1 MSMYS
6 ISKDLANVN
15 IEIEEGTGEIL
26 QEPQFALKKKA
37 NEKLAPII
45 KKSINTEKQIMTE
58 RGFMSFVECGDFL
71 LFARKHDNKLKL
83 ARANFCKSRI
93 CNMCNWRRSLKLFGQ
108 VSQVI
113 EAIREKGIKV
123 RYLFLTLTVKNCKSD
138 KLTETINQL
147 NAGFR
152 LLVRNDKK
160 NKPTQIACNLL
171 GYMKAIEVTY
181 NMKDDTYHPHIHCIL
196 AVRPSYFKSGNYMK
210 HEDVQL
216 LWQKCLNID
225 YAPQVNIK
233 AIKAGNST
241 PKAIAELAKYPTKI
255 ATVLSV
261 PTDKQKEVLYTLA
274 SAIKGRRLITF
285 GGLFKDIKAELN
297 LIDVEKDNNLV
308 NAGDSAEDDKEIE
321 EVRYTWCAGFYFKVA
336 D

>member
-113 EAIREKGIKV
+113 EAIRGKGIKV

-160 NKPTQIACNLL
+160 NKPTKIACNLL

-181 NMKDDTYHPHIHCIL
+181 NTKDDTYHPHIHCIL

-308 NAGDSAEDDKEIE
+308 NVGDGDKESQVINY
-321 EVRYTWCAGFYFKVA
+321 VKFTWRAGVYVC
-336 D
+336 

>member
-1 MSMYS
+1 MSIHS
-6 ISKDLANVN
+6 IPKDLENVN

-26 QEPQFALKKKA
+26 QEPQFALKKNA

-45 KKSINTEKQIMTE
+45 KKSINTEKPIMTE
-58 RGFMSFVECGDFL
+58 RGFLSFMECGDFL

-93 CNMCNWRRSLKLFGQ
+93 FNMCNWRRSLKLFGQ

-113 EAIREKGIKV
+113 EAIRQKDIKV

-147 NAGFR
+147 NAGFSR
-152 LLVRNDKK
+152 LVNK
-160 NKPTQIACNLL
+160 NNNKTKPTKIACNLL
-171 GYMKAIEVTY
+171 GYMKAIEITY
-181 NMKDDTYHPHIHCIL
+181 NVKDDTYHPHIHCIL
-196 AVRPSYFKSGNYMK
+196 AMKPTYFKGGNYMK
-210 HEDVQL
+210 YEDIQA
-216 LWQKCLNID
+216 LWQKCMNID
-225 YAPQVNIK
+225 YAPQVNVR

-261 PTDKQKEVLYTLA
+261 PADKQDEVLYTLA
-274 SAIKGRRLITF
+274 TAIKGRRLITF
-285 GGLFKDIKAELN
+285 GGLFKDIKAELG
-297 LIDVEKDNNLV
+297 LTDVEKDNNLV
-308 NAGDSAEDDKEIE
+308 NVGDSDEEGQVIE
-321 EVRYTWCAGFYFKVA
+321 YVRFTWRAGVYVC
-336 D
+336 

>member
-113 EAIREKGIKV
+113 EAIRGKGIKV

-160 NKPTQIACNLL
+160 NKPTKIACNLL

-181 NMKDDTYHPHIHCIL
+181 NTKDDTYHPHIHCIL

-216 LWQKCLNID
+216 LWQKSLNID

-308 NAGDSAEDDKEIE
+308 NVGDGDKESQVINY
-321 EVRYTWCAGFYFKVA
+321 VKFTWRAGVYVC
-336 D
+336 

>member
-37 NEKLAPII
+37 NEKFAPII

-113 EAIREKGIKV
+113 EAIRGKGIKV

-160 NKPTQIACNLL
+160 NKPTKIACNLL

-181 NMKDDTYHPHIHCIL
+181 NTKDDTYHPHIHCIL

-261 PTDKQKEVLYTLA
+261 PTDKQEEVLYTLS

-308 NAGDSAEDDKEIE
+308 NVGDGDKESQVINY
-321 EVRYTWCAGFYFKVA
+321 VKFTWRAGVYVC
-336 D
+336 

>member
-6 ISKDLANVN
+6 VSKDLANVN

-113 EAIREKGIKV
+113 EAIRGKGIKV

-160 NKPTQIACNLL
+160 NKPTKIACNLL

-181 NMKDDTYHPHIHCIL
+181 NTKDDTYHPHIHCIL

-241 PKAIAELAKYPTKI
+241 PKSIAELAKYPTKI

-261 PTDKQKEVLYTLA
+261 PTDKQKEVLYMLA

-308 NAGDSAEDDKEIE
+308 NVGDGDKESQVINY
-321 EVRYTWCAGFYFKVA
+321 VKFTWRAGVYVC
-336 D
+336 

>member
-6 ISKDLANVN
+6 IPKDLTNVN

-113 EAIREKGIKV
+113 EAIKGKGIKV

-160 NKPTQIACNLL
+160 NKPTKIACNLL

-181 NMKDDTYHPHIHCIL
+181 NTKDDTYHPHIHCIL

-261 PTDKQKEVLYTLA
+261 PPDKQKEVLYTLA

-308 NAGDSAEDDKEIE
+308 NVGDGDKESQVINY
-321 EVRYTWCAGFYFKVA
+321 VKFTWRAGVYVC
-336 D
+336 

>member
-15 IEIEEGTGEIL
+15 IEIEEGTGEVL

-83 ARANFCKSRI
+83 ARANFCKSRV

-113 EAIREKGIKV
+113 EAIKEKGIKV

-138 KLTETINQL
+138 KLTETINNL

-160 NKPTQIACNLL
+160 NKPTKIACNLL

-181 NMKDDTYHPHIHCIL
+181 NTKDDTYHPHIHCIL

-261 PTDKQKEVLYTLA
+261 PTDKQEEVLYTLS

-308 NAGDSAEDDKEIE
+308 SVGDGDKESQVINY
-321 EVRYTWCAGFYFKVA
+321 VKFTWRAGVYVC
-336 D
+336 

>member
-6 ISKDLANVN
+6 IPKDLTNVN

-138 KLTETINQL
+138 KLAETINQL

-160 NKPTQIACNLL
+160 NKPTKIACNLL

-181 NMKDDTYHPHIHCIL
+181 NTKDDTYHPHIHCIL

-261 PTDKQKEVLYTLA
+261 PADKQEEVLYTLS

-308 NAGDSAEDDKEIE
+308 NVGDGDKESQVINY
-321 EVRYTWCAGFYFKVA
+321 VKFTWRAGVYVC
-336 D
+336 

>member
-26 QEPQFALKKKA
+26 QEHQFALKKKA

-113 EAIREKGIKV
+113 EAIRGKGIKV

-160 NKPTQIACNLL
+160 NKPTKIACNLL

-181 NMKDDTYHPHIHCIL
+181 NTKDDTYHPHIHCIL

-210 HEDVQL
+210 HEDIQF

-308 NAGDSAEDDKEIE
+308 NVGDGDKESQVINY
-321 EVRYTWCAGFYFKVA
+321 VKFTWRAGVYVC
-336 D
+336 

>member
-1 MSMYS
+1 MSIHS
-6 ISKDLANVN
+6 IPKDLENVN

-26 QEPQFALKKKA
+26 QEPQFALKKNA

-45 KKSINTEKQIMTE
+45 KKSINTEKPIMTE
-58 RGFMSFVECGDFL
+58 RGFLSFMECGDFL

-113 EAIREKGIKV
+113 EAIRQKDIKV

-147 NAGFR
+147 NAGFSR
-152 LLVRNDKK
+152 LVNK
-160 NKPTQIACNLL
+160 NNNKTKPTKIACNLL
-171 GYMKAIEVTY
+171 GYMKAIEITY
-181 NMKDDTYHPHIHCIL
+181 NVKDDTYHPHIHCIL
-196 AVRPSYFKSGNYMK
+196 AMKPTYFKGGNYMK
-210 HEDVQL
+210 YEDIQA
-216 LWQKCLNID
+216 LWQKCMNID
-225 YAPQVNIK
+225 YAPQVNVR

-261 PTDKQKEVLYTLA
+261 PADKQEEVLYTLA
-274 SAIKGRRLITF
+274 TAIKGRGLITF
-285 GGLFKDIKAELN
+285 GGLFKDIKAELG
-297 LIDVEKDNNLV
+297 LTDVEKDNNLV
-308 NAGDSAEDDKEIE
+308 NVGDSDEEGQVIE
-321 EVRYTWCAGFYFKVA
+321 YVRFTWRAGVYVC
-336 D
+336 

>member
-1 MSMYS
+1 MSIHS
-6 ISKDLANVN
+6 IPKDLENVN

-26 QEPQFALKKKA
+26 QEPQFALKKNA

-45 KKSINTEKQIMTE
+45 KKSINTEKPIMTE
-58 RGFMSFVECGDFL
+58 RGFLSFMECGDFL

-113 EAIREKGIKV
+113 EAIRQKDIKV

-147 NAGFR
+147 NAGFSR
-152 LLVRNDKK
+152 LVNK
-160 NKPTQIACNLL
+160 NNNKTKPTKIACNLL
-171 GYMKAIEVTY
+171 GYMKAIEITY
-181 NMKDDTYHPHIHCIL
+181 NVKDDTYHPHIHCIL
-196 AVRPSYFKSGNYMK
+196 AMKPTYFKGGNYMK
-210 HEDVQL
+210 YEDIQA
-216 LWQKCLNID
+216 LWQKCMNID
-225 YAPQVNIK
+225 YAPQVNVR

-261 PTDKQKEVLYTLA
+261 PADKQEEVLYTLA
-274 SAIKGRRLITF
+274 TAIKGRRLITF
-285 GGLFKDIKAELN
+285 GGLFKDIKAELG
-297 LIDVEKDNNLV
+297 LTDVEKDNNLV
-308 NAGDSAEDDKEIE
+308 NVGDSDEEGQVIE
-321 EVRYTWCAGFYFKVA
+321 YVRFTWRAGVYVC
-336 D
+336 

>member
-1 MSMYS
+1 MYS

-113 EAIREKGIKV
+113 EAIRGKGIKV

-160 NKPTQIACNLL
+160 NKPTKIACNLL

-181 NMKDDTYHPHIHCIL
+181 NTKDDTYHPHIHCIL

-210 HEDVQL
+210 YEDVQL

-261 PTDKQKEVLYTLA
+261 PTDKQEEVLYTLA

-308 NAGDSAEDDKEIE
+308 NVGDGDEESQVINYVKFTWRAG
-321 EVRYTWCAGFYFKVA
+321 VYVC
-336 D
+336 

>member
-1 MSMYS
+1 MSIHS
-6 ISKDLANVN
+6 IPKDLMNVN

-26 QEPQFALKKKA
+26 QEPQFALKKNA

-45 KKSINTEKQIMTE
+45 KKSINTEKPIMTE
-58 RGFMSFVECGDFL
+58 RGFLSFMECGDFL

-113 EAIREKGIKV
+113 EAIRAKNIKV

-147 NAGFR
+147 NAGFSR
-152 LLVRNDKK
+152 LVNK
-160 NKPTQIACNLL
+160 NNNKTKPTKIACNLL
-171 GYMKAIEVTY
+171 GYMKAMEITY
-181 NMKDDTYHPHIHCIL
+181 NVKDDTYHPHIHCIL
-196 AVRPSYFKSGNYMK
+196 AVRPTYFNTGNYMK
-210 HEDVQL
+210 YEDIQA
-216 LWQKCLNID
+216 LWQKCMNID
-225 YAPQVNIK
+225 YAPQVNVR

-261 PTDKQKEVLYTLA
+261 PADRQEEVLYTLA
-274 SAIKGRRLITF
+274 TVIKGRRLITF
-285 GGLFKDIKAELN
+285 GGLFKDVKSELG
-297 LIDVEKDNNLV
+297 LADVEKDNNLV
-308 NAGDSAEDDKEIE
+308 NVGDSDEEGQVIE
-321 EVRYTWCAGFYFKVA
+321 YVRFTWRAGVYVC
-336 D
+336 

>member
-113 EAIREKGIKV
+113 EAIKGKGIKV

-160 NKPTQIACNLL
+160 NKPTKIACNLL

-181 NMKDDTYHPHIHCIL
+181 NTKDDTYHPHIHCIL

-210 HEDVQL
+210 YEDVQL
-216 LWQKCLNID
+216 LWQKCLHID

-261 PTDKQKEVLYTLA
+261 PPDKQKEVLYTLA

-308 NAGDSAEDDKEIE
+308 NVGDGDKESQVINY
-321 EVRYTWCAGFYFKVA
+321 VKFTWRAGVYVC
-336 D
+336 

>member
-113 EAIREKGIKV
+113 EAIRVKGIKV

-160 NKPTQIACNLL
+160 NKPTKIACNLL

-181 NMKDDTYHPHIHCIL
+181 NTKDDTYHPHIHCIL

-308 NAGDSAEDDKEIE
+308 NVGDGDKESQVINY
-321 EVRYTWCAGFYFKVA
+321 VKFTWRAGVYVC
-336 D
+336 

>member
-1 MSMYS
+1 MSIHS
-6 ISKDLANVN
+6 IPKDLENVN

-26 QEPQFALKKKA
+26 QEPQFALKKNA

-45 KKSINTEKQIMTE
+45 KKSINTEKPIMTE
-58 RGFMSFVECGDFL
+58 RGFLSFMECGDFL

-113 EAIREKGIKV
+113 EAIRQKDIKV

-147 NAGFR
+147 NAGFSR
-152 LLVRNDKK
+152 LVNK
-160 NKPTQIACNLL
+160 NNNKTKPTKIACNLL
-171 GYMKAIEVTY
+171 GYMKAMEITY
-181 NMKDDTYHPHIHCIL
+181 NVKDDTYHPHIHCIL
-196 AVRPSYFKSGNYMK
+196 AVRPTYFNTGNYMK
-210 HEDVQL
+210 HEDIQA
-216 LWQKCLNID
+216 LWQKCMNID
-225 YAPQVNIK
+225 YAPQVNVR

-261 PTDKQKEVLYTLA
+261 PADKQEEVLYTLA
-274 SAIKGRRLITF
+274 TAIKGRRLITF
-285 GGLFKDIKAELN
+285 GGLFKDIKAELG
-297 LIDVEKDNNLV
+297 LTDVEKDNNLV
-308 NAGDSAEDDKEIE
+308 NVGDSDEEGQVIE
-321 EVRYTWCAGFYFKVA
+321 YVRFTWRAGVYVC
-336 D
+336 

>member
-1 MSMYS
+1 MSIHS
-6 ISKDLANVN
+6 IPKDLMNVN

-26 QEPQFALKKKA
+26 QEPQFALKKYA

-45 KKSINTEKQIMTE
+45 KKSINTEKPIMTE
-58 RGFMSFVECGDFL
+58 RGFLSFMECGDFL

-113 EAIREKGIKV
+113 EAIRAKNIKV

-147 NAGFR
+147 NAGFSR
-152 LLVRNDKK
+152 LVNK
-160 NKPTQIACNLL
+160 NNNKTKPTKIACNLL
-171 GYMKAIEVTY
+171 GYMKAMEITY
-181 NMKDDTYHPHIHCIL
+181 NVKDDTYHPHIHCIL
-196 AVRPSYFKSGNYMK
+196 AVRPTYFNTGNYMK
-210 HEDVQL
+210 HEDIQA
-216 LWQKCLNID
+216 LWQKCMNID
-225 YAPQVNIK
+225 YVPQVNVK

-255 ATVLSV
+255 ATVLSI
-261 PTDKQKEVLYTLA
+261 PADRQEEVLYTLA
-274 SAIKGRRLITF
+274 TAIKGRRLITF
-285 GGLFKDIKAELN
+285 GGLFKDVKSELG
-297 LIDVEKDNNLV
+297 LADVEKDNNLV
-308 NAGDSAEDDKEIE
+308 NVGDSDEEGQVIE
-321 EVRYTWCAGFYFKVA
+321 YVRFTWRAGVYIC
-336 D
+336 

>member
-138 KLTETINQL
+138 KLTETINNL

-160 NKPTQIACNLL
+160 NKPTKIACNLL

-181 NMKDDTYHPHIHCIL
+181 NTKDDTYHPHIHCIL

-308 NAGDSAEDDKEIE
+308 NVGDGDKESQVINY
-321 EVRYTWCAGFYFKVA
+321 VKFTWRAGVYVC
-336 D
+336 

>member
-1 MSMYS
+1 MSIHS
-6 ISKDLANVN
+6 IPKDLKNVN

-26 QEPQFALKKKA
+26 QEPQFALKKNA

-45 KKSINTEKQIMTE
+45 KKSINTEKPIMTE
-58 RGFMSFVECGDFL
+58 RGFLSFMECGDFL

-113 EAIREKGIKV
+113 EAIRQKDIKV

-147 NAGFR
+147 NAGFSR
-152 LLVRNDKK
+152 LVNK
-160 NKPTQIACNLL
+160 NNNKTKPTKIACNLL
-171 GYMKAIEVTY
+171 GYMKAIEITY
-181 NMKDDTYHPHIHCIL
+181 NVKDDTYHPHIHCIL
-196 AVRPSYFKSGNYMK
+196 AMKPTYFKGGNYMK
-210 HEDVQL
+210 YEDIQA
-216 LWQKCLNID
+216 LWQKCMNID
-225 YAPQVNIK
+225 YAPQVNVR

-261 PTDKQKEVLYTLA
+261 PADKQEEVLYTLA
-274 SAIKGRRLITF
+274 TAIKGRRLITF
-285 GGLFKDIKAELN
+285 GGLFKDIKAELG
-297 LIDVEKDNNLV
+297 LTDVEKDNNLV
-308 NAGDSAEDDKEIE
+308 NVGDSDEEGQVIE
-321 EVRYTWCAGFYFKVA
+321 YVRFTWRAGVYVC
-336 D
+336 

>member
-15 IEIEEGTGEIL
+15 IEIEEGTGEVL

-83 ARANFCKSRI
+83 ARANFCKSRV

-113 EAIREKGIKV
+113 EAIKEKGIKV

-138 KLTETINQL
+138 KLTETINNL

-160 NKPTQIACNLL
+160 NKPTKIACNLL

-181 NMKDDTYHPHIHCIL
+181 NTKDDTYHPHIHCIL

-261 PTDKQKEVLYTLA
+261 PTDKQEEVLYTLA

-297 LIDVEKDNNLV
+297 LVDVEKDNNLV
-308 NAGDSAEDDKEIE
+308 SVGDGDEGSQVINYVKFTWRAG
-321 EVRYTWCAGFYFKVA
+321 VYVC
-336 D
+336 

>member
-113 EAIREKGIKV
+113 EAIRGKGIKV

-138 KLTETINQL
+138 KLTETINNL

-160 NKPTQIACNLL
+160 NKPTKIACNLL

-181 NMKDDTYHPHIHCIL
+181 NTKDDTYHPHIHCIL

-261 PTDKQKEVLYTLA
+261 PTDKQEEVLYTLS

-308 NAGDSAEDDKEIE
+308 NIGDGDKESQVINY
-321 EVRYTWCAGFYFKVA
+321 VKFTWRAGVYVC
-336 D
+336 

>member
-308 NAGDSAEDDKEIE
+308 NVGDGDKESQVINY
-321 EVRYTWCAGFYFKVA
+321 VKFTWRAGVYVC
-336 D
+336 